1 MKRTQK
7 RLLEKERG
15 VVLDR
20 TTRGTGQDIMEGFYG
35 KELRRGCWRREGA
48 DRKEEGRHSCR

>member
-35 KELRRGCWRREGA
+35 KELRRGCWRSRGEP
-48 DRKEEGRHSCR
+48 ELELS